1 MEYKTAYPDRYELL
15 RGFARENRKEMT
27 LAESVLWEAL
37 RKGSLN
43 GHKFLRQHVIGDFI
57 VDFLCRDDGLILEV
71 DGGYHSEPQQEVSD
85 AERDEWLEQQ
95 GYTVMRFSN
104 DEVLNNINNVLMTI
118 EKFFEWKRL
127 LFIW

>member
-15 RGFARENRKEMT
+15 KAFARENRKQMT

-37 RKGSLN
+37 RKGSLS

-85 AERDEWLEQQ
+85 AERDEWLEHQ

-104 DEVLNNINNVLMTI
+104 DEVLYNLNNVLITI
-118 EKFFEWKRL
+118 ERFFE
-127 LFIW
+127 

>member
-1 MEYKTAYPDRYELL
+1 MSLSMEYKTAYPDRYELL
-15 RGFARENRKEMT
+15 KTFARENRKQMT

-37 RKGSLN
+37 RKGSLS

-85 AERDEWLEQQ
+85 AERDEWLEHQ

-104 DEVLNNINNVLMTI
+104 DEVLYNLNNVLITI
-118 EKFFEWKRL
+118 ERFFE
-127 LFIW
+127 

>member
-1 MEYKTAYPDRYELL
+1 MSLSMEYKTAYPDRYELL
-15 RGFARENRKEMT
+15 KAFARENRKQMT

-37 RKGSLN
+37 RKGSLS

-85 AERDEWLEQQ
+85 AERDEWLEHQ

-104 DEVLNNINNVLMTI
+104 DEVLYNLNNVLITI
-118 EKFFEWKRL
+118 ERFFE
-127 LFIW
+127 

>member
-1 MEYKTAYPDRYELL
+1 MSLSMEYKTAYPDRYELL
-15 RGFARENRKEMT
+15 KAFARENRKQMT

-37 RKGSLN
+37 RKGSLS

-57 VDFLCRDDGLILEV
+57 VDFLCRDDGLILVV

-85 AERDEWLEQQ
+85 AERDEWLEHQ

-104 DEVLNNINNVLMTI
+104 DEVLYNLNNVLITI
-118 EKFFEWKRL
+118 ERFFE
-127 LFIW
+127 